1 MDTVGNFYAI
11 NSDGK
16 LIKKSAS
23 GVSKFA
29 KGESD
34 EEFQLLTYSQLTGL
48 RENGLA
54 FNTDILRDLE
64 NAYGKQSE
72 STEIIKQIKDFSTN
86 KLEGVTSKSAAA
98 NKGMEIFSNLMEDG
112 PDGYCKFTSE
122 DQVKNENAA
131 AGLI

>member
-1 MDTVGNFYAI
+1 M
-11 NSDGK
+11 
-16 LIKKSAS
+16 
-23 GVSKFA
+23 
-29 KGESD
+29 
-34 EEFQLLTYSQLTGL
+34 LTYSQLTGL

-86 KLEGVTSKSAAA
+86 KLEGVTSKNAAA
-98 NKGMEIFSNLMEDG
+98 KKGMEIFSSLMADG
-112 PDGYCKFTSE
+112 PDGYYKFTSE

-131 AGLI
+131 ASLI